1 MRDRHRDLFLEKK
14 HYNRHARPRP
24 AKKKVGW
31 GGLSTQR
38 NARKKRDDREDY
50 LKPRIDPGLKSVFS
64 RIGIPEPEPLKP
76 DHFQLEALALIKDY
90 DVIVSAPTGSGKT
103 WIASQTI
110 LTYLSEGLNVWYA
123 SPLKA
128 LSNSIY
134 QEFCNE
140 FGPQNCG
147 ILTGDRKENPD
158 APVIV
163 GTTEILRNQ
172 LYDVMRE
179 GSDIRSD
186 LVILDEAH
194 YLSDPERGVVW
205 EEVLIYLAPR
215 VRLLLLSATV
225 SNAEEV
231 CLWLRKIR
239 GTSNRVVRS
248 TERPVPLEMLFLFPD
263 GLMVPL
269 GGKKRLNP
277 KVRKFLNSGSG
288 WRGGRRGKIDFNKTI
303 RCLREFNLLPAI
315 FFLKSRKDCDRAALT
330 CAAVEKPREDR
341 NRLKED
347 IEKFL
352 KEYPHLMG
360 HRQLRPLVESSV
372 ASHHGGQLPY
382 WKVLIEKM
390 MNKGHLEAIFSTSTV
405 AAGVNFPA
413 RTVAIAQSDRF
424 NGHEFADLTATEL
437 HQMIGRA
444 GRRGKDHIGFALVI
458 PGLHQDPQLIH
469 ELRDSPT
476 EPILSQ
482 IHINFSMTL
491 NLLLSHTSFE
501 VKGLLARSFAAF
513 QERESGAYLK
523 SQWTAML
530 SDLKKILAN
539 GKCDTSDPYE
549 VIENIEKRLELQ
561 RQVKALTR
569 AGSYQR
575 LVNVYQEYL
584 KRGRLFLHRNGSI
597 YAVFRNY
604 TDQGRFICMACNIKK
619 SLRSRNRRFRL
630 RKVDL
635 AQIKD
640 IFDCRLDIPEN
651 YSADR
656 LEGLFDGVLVQ
667 DLHKL
672 DIDVSRQDIGTEKL
686 NKVIDDL
693 RSLPC
698 EECRHRNTC
707 HRAKKGDFQKLIRG
721 FRSMYTRVDG
731 MSDGLWLSFR
741 RHVRFLKET
750 GFVDDAERLT
760 PDGFW
765 ASKLRLDQPLLIA
778 EAIRKGAFD
787 GLGPEILAGGLAP
800 FVWDRTQKDEMK
812 IKGNLDLK
820 EVESMF
826 NGLLDHIEPIRDLK
840 EKLGFGSPEI
850 LFWPCAALYVWA
862 RGIPWDELLDL
873 VPVEE
878 GDMASLIMRTADHL
892 RQIANLKET
901 HPHFASVAYDAIEC
915 VLREPVYIA

>member
-1 MRDRHRDLFLEKK
+1 LEKK
-14 HYNRHARPRP
+14 HYNRDSRPRP
-24 AKKKVGW
+24 ARKKGGW
-31 GGLSTQR
+31 GGSSAQR
-38 NARKKRDDREDY
+38 DARKKRDDREDD
-50 LKPRIDPGLKSVFS
+50 LKPRIDPGLRSVFN
-64 RIGIPEPEPLKP
+64 RIGIPEPEPFKP
-76 DHFQLEALALIKDY
+76 DPFQIEALSLIKDY

-110 LTYLSEGLNVWYA
+110 RSYLSKGLNVWYA

-147 ILTGDRKENPD
+147 ILTGDRKENSD
-158 APVIV
+158 ASVIV

-179 GSDIRSD
+179 GSDIHAD

-231 CLWLRKIR
+231 CLWLKKIR

-248 TERPVPLEMLFLFPD
+248 TERPVPLEMIFLFHD
-263 GLMVPL
+263 GLVVPL
-269 GGKKRLNP
+269 GGKGQFNP
-277 KVRKFLNSGSG
+277 KVRKFLKTGSG
-288 WRGGRRGKIDFNKTI
+288 WRERSRGKVDFNKI
-303 RCLREFNLLPAI
+303 LRCLRELNLLPAI

-330 CAAVEKPREDR
+330 CAAVDKPQEDR
-341 NRLKED
+341 IRMNED
-347 IEKFL
+347 IEKIL
-352 KEYPHLMG
+352 KEYPHLMNN
-360 HRQLRPLVESSV
+360 RQMRPLVESRV

-390 MNKGHLEAIFSTSTV
+390 MNRGHLDAIFSTSTV

-444 GRRGKDHIGFALVI
+444 GRRGKDHIGFALVV

-491 NLLLSHTSFE
+491 NLLMSHTSVE
-501 VKGLLARSFAAF
+501 VKDLLSRSFAAF

-523 SQWTAML
+523 SQWTAMM
-530 SDLKKILAN
+530 SDLMRILAN

-549 VIENIEKRLELQ
+549 VLENIKKRLELQ
-561 RQVKALTR
+561 KQVKELKR

-575 LVNVYQEYL
+575 LVDVYQEFL

-604 TDQGRFICMACNIKK
+604 TDHGRFICMACNIKK
-619 SLRSRNRRFRL
+619 RSRSRNRRFRL

-640 IFDCRLDIPEN
+640 VFDCRLDIPEDA
-651 YSADR
+651 SSDC
-656 LEGLFDGVLVQ
+656 LEGLFDSVLVQ
-667 DLHKL
+667 DLHRL
-672 DIDVSRQDIGTEKL
+672 DIAFSSQGIGDEKI
-686 NKVIDDL
+686 NKVINDL
-693 RSLPC
+693 KSLPC
-698 EECRHRNTC
+698 EACKHCNTC
-707 HRAKKGDFQKLIRG
+707 HRTKKSDLQKLIRG
-721 FRSMYTRVDG
+721 FRSMYTRVDE

-741 RHVRFLKET
+741 CHVRFLKET
-750 GFVDDAERLT
+750 GFINDAERLT
-760 PDGFW
+760 PDGDW
-765 ASKLRLDQPLLIA
+765 AAKLRLDQPLLIA

-800 FVWDRTQKDEMK
+800 FVWDRTQKDEMR
-812 IKGNLDLK
+812 IKGNLDLA
-820 EVESMF
+820 EVETMF
-826 NGLLDHIEPIRDLK
+826 NGLVDHIEPLRDLK
-840 EKLGFGSPEI
+840 EKRGFGSPEI

-862 RGIPWDELLDL
+862 KGIPWDKLLEII
-873 VPVEE
+873 PVGE

-892 RQIANLKET
+892 RQIANLKDT
-901 HPHFASVAYDAIEC
+901 HPQVASVARDAIDC
-915 VLREPVYIA
+915 ILREPVYID